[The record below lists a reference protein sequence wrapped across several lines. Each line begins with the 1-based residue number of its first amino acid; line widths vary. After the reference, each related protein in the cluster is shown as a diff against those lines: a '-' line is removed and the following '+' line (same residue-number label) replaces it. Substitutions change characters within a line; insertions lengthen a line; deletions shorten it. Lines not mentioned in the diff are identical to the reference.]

1 MQIKFIS
8 FCLPKVDAAFIS
20 LILKTGSMNTYIRSI
35 SSVLLLLVFCTYS
48 FSQDEC
54 TTILVGR
61 KATADGSVI
70 IAHAE
75 DMGKTDSG
83 KLWHQDA
90 GEHEKSDSIYLPYE
104 TIPGVSRT
112 YSYWAHGNSDKVAER
127 YNGSILAGM
136 NQFGVSF
143 GCNTVYTRD
152 ELIPEGEK
160 GLQRYSIR
168 RLIMER
174 ARTALEAV
182 EMIGQLIDTYGQSGI
197 VVAYLIA
204 DPREAWVVETTPRH
218 WVAKRVPDDGFHVQA
233 NRYTIEKEWDL
244 ASHGLVEYAVK
255 KEWYDPSK
263 GEFSFRHVYA
273 DPERLEHP
281 YDTVREYRA
290 WEILKRKSG
299 SVTVADLKSIMR
311 SHYEGTEDY
320 HYPPHNTDVRRPI
333 CVSNTQ
339 AAKVWHLRSDLPVE
353 TGAVMWYATSTP
365 CVSIFVPVFSGAGTV
380 PLEYLNAGE
389 QFDLSS
395 VWWTFD
401 ALQRTVDS
409 NYDGLFPYVEIFRN
423 TREGH
428 LTKVAGEMQ
437 KKATAKYLEG
447 KTKEAKDLM
456 SDFSFNLLRMTH
468 IEASGLLRE
477 LLRKSE
483 IEDPVELYR

>member
-1 MQIKFIS
+1 MAI
-8 FCLPKVDAAFIS
+8 
-20 LILKTGSMNTYIRSI
+20 GMNTFIRSI
-35 SSVLLLLVFCTYS
+35 SSILILLGFCTYS
-48 FSQDEC
+48 FSQEEC

-90 GEHEKSDSIYLPYE
+90 AEYEKSDSIYLPYE

-174 ARTALEAV
+174 ARTAREAV
-182 EMIGQLIDTYGQSGI
+182 EMVGQLIDTYGQSGI

-204 DPREAWVVETTPRH
+204 DAEEAWVVETTPRH

-233 NRYTIEKEWDL
+233 NQYTIEKEWDI
-244 ASHGLVEYAVK
+244 ASSDLVEYA
-255 KEWYDPSK
+255 ESQGWYDNNS
-263 GEFSFRHVYA
+263 GEFSFRHIYG
-273 DPERLEHP
+273 DPQRIDRP
-281 YDTVREYRA
+281 YDTVRELRA
-290 WEILKRKSG
+290 TEILESKKG
-299 SVTVADLKSIMR
+299 SISVKDLKTIMR
-311 SHYEGTEDY
+311 SHYEGTSDY
-320 HYPPHNTDVRRPI
+320 HYPPHDTDVIRPI

-339 AAKVWHLRSDLPVE
+339 AAKVWHLRPDLPVE
-353 TGAVMWYATSTP
+353 TGAIMWYSISTP
-365 CVSIFVPVFSGAGTV
+365 CTSIFVPVFSGSERV
-380 PLEYLNAGE
+380 PEEYLNAGE
-389 QFDLSS
+389 VFDSS
-395 VWWTFD
+395 SAWWTFD
-401 ALQRTVDS
+401 ALQKAVDKD
-409 NYDGLFPYVEIFRN
+409 YDGLFPYFEIYRN
-423 TREGH
+423 ARERY
-428 LTKVAGEMQ
+428 LIKKAGEIQ
-437 KKATAKYLEG
+437 ARASAKYEKG
-447 KTKEAKDLM
+447 KTRDAKELL
-456 SDFSFNLLRMTH
+456 SEFSFNMLQMVY
-468 IEASGLLRE
+468 IEAGGMLEE
-477 LLRKSE
+477 LLLKADM
-483 IEDPVELYR
+483 EDEGEQR